1 MEASFWNDCLR
12 DTLRFLCS
20 TIRMRRE
27 IVDPGLNNEMKYD
40 SIQTYWKL
48 VSVITVRDLC
58 VSIDWSD
65 YGFNNEIKYES

>member
-1 MEASFWNDCLR
+1 
-12 DTLRFLCS
+12 
-20 TIRMRRE
+20 MRRE

-48 VSVITVRDLC
+48 VSVITVRDFC